1 MDGIRHRLAQQPYL
15 FVGLIIAAQ
24 IAVWTFIPYLWGRSL
39 PLDVV
44 SDGLSWGHEWQW
56 GYFKH
61 PPLPSW
67 EVEAFFNAFGDIG
80 PYLLSQISVG
90 LTYLFVFL
98 LGRALMGAGA
108 AAAGTALTVF
118 VYFFSLPTPEFNHNV
133 AQMPLWAALS
143 FAYYQCLDSKR
154 LSSWIALGVV
164 SGLALLTKYSS
175 GVLLAV
181 IVFHYFSSPA
191 RRAKLATPGPY
202 LAIVVCALVI
212 APHVTWLVGHHFP
225 TLTYAAKRA
234 GEAHG
239 ILVRLGQPLRF
250 LVSQLIDNS
259 AAIAVAALVGFIG
272 RKPFADIAADEKLFF
287 LAVLGLG
294 PALLTALV
302 SLLTGMG
309 LRDMWG
315 APMWNLTGL
324 LIVYAG
330 RARAPQARMHIL
342 ALLVAAAFVV
352 LPFFYV
358 IANALAPMAFGK
370 PSRTQWPD
378 RAMAA
383 EFAHDFQSAT
393 GAPLKIV
400 AGNGWL
406 AGLIAMRAQ
415 PRPSVFTDANMAE
428 APWITPARL
437 AREGALVIW
446 QGPGPMPAGF
456 ARLPGLKVMG
466 TKRFAWHCEPK
477 APPLEIGWAIVRPP
491 HPTLSPNGGGG
502 ASGASR

>member
-1 MDGIRHRLAQQPYL
+1 MDGIRRRAAQQPYL

-24 IAVWTFIPYLWGRSL
+24 IAVWTLIPYLSGRSL

-67 EVEAFFNAFGDIG
+67 EVEAFFDAFGDIG
-80 PYLLSQISVG
+80 PYLLSQLSVG

-98 LGRALMGAGA
+98 LGRALMGAEL
-108 AAAGTALTVF
+108 AAAGTALTAF

-154 LSSWIALGVV
+154 LSCWIALGVV

-181 IVFHYFSSPA
+181 VAFHLFSSSA
-191 RRAKLATPGPY
+191 GRAKLATPGPY
-202 LAIVVCALVI
+202 LAIVVCVLVI
-212 APHVTWLVGHHFP
+212 APHVYWLVGHHFP
-225 TLTYAAKRA
+225 TLAYAAKRA
-234 GEAHG
+234 GEAQG
-239 ILVRLGQPLRF
+239 IFARLGQPLRF

-259 AAIAVAALVGFIG
+259 AAIAVAGLVGFIG
-272 RKPFADIAADEKLFF
+272 RKPFARAAADEKLFF

-294 PALLTALV
+294 PALFTAV
-302 SLLTGMG
+302 ISLLTGMG

-330 RARAPQARMHIL
+330 RARAAEARTHIL

-358 IANALAPMAFGK
+358 IANALAPMALGK

-378 RAMAA
+378 RGMAA
-383 EFAHDFQSAT
+383 AFAHDFQSAT

-400 AGNGWL
+400 AGDGWL
-406 AGLIAMRAQ
+406 AGLIAMRD
-415 PRPSVFTDANMAE
+415 PSRPSVFTDASMAE
-428 APWITPARL
+428 APWITPPRQARQ
-437 AREGALVIW
+437 GALVVW
-446 QGPGPMPAGF
+446 LVPRPMPAAF
-456 ARLPGLKVMG
+456 ARLPGLKLMG
-466 TKRFAWHCEPK
+466 TKRFAWPCEPK
-477 APPLEIGWAIVRPP
+477 APPLEIGWAVVPP
-491 HPTLSPNGGGG
+491 GGGG
-502 ASGASR
+502 KQPGGASR